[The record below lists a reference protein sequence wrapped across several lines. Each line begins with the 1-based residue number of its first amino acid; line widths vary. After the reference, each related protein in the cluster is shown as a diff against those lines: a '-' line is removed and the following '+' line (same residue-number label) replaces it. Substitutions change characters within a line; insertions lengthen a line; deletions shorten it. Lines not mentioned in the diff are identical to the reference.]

1 MNILFIECN
10 FYPTMGGVERV
21 TYTLGEALRE
31 KGHQVY
37 YAFYGKD
44 DENLAVGYKMIFNQ
58 SLSDEDLYSQ
68 FDGFLSKNHIALLIC
83 QNVHI
88 PRYQNIYKRL
98 KKNHSVKIITC
109 YHANP
114 DIWVN
119 KNKWGYTFNSIYI
132 KELIRTIY
140 FKVFGN
146 PYKINQRGMYE
157 ISDRY
162 ILLSDSFKSIFC
174 KLNNVDGNKLLAIPN
189 PCPFSEDKENGTCK
203 KENIVLVVARM
214 AEQQKRLSNVIE
226 IWSRLES
233 EFKDWKLVMV
243 GDGPNL
249 TDYQQMVKNRN
260 LNNVKFIGSSKSP
273 QEFYQKAKIFLMTS
287 IWEGFGM
294 TLIEAQNYGCVPVA
308 YDSYSAVEDII
319 NNGEN
324 GFIVH
329 THDLDR
335 YVENVR
341 KLMANPSLW
350 ERMSYSC
357 IESIKGKFEKD
368 TIVNKWFELAE
379 QIGGG
384 KDNIVLV
391 VARMAEQQKR
401 ILETLKIWNLVY
413 SNHLDWKLII
423 VGDGPDL
430 SQYKTTANKMN
441 VSNVQFV
448 GSTSTPQD
456 YYRKAKIFMMTSIW
470 EGLPMTLIEAQH
482 FGCVPIVYDSF
493 ASVHDII
500 NNGKDGFIIP
510 LHDRENYKNQLEK
523 MMSSPKEL
531 YRMSQ
536 LCMSNTFF
544 GIGDILHKWNNIIN
558 SL

>member
-1 MNILFIECN
+1 MNILFIEHN

-58 SLSDEDLYSQ
+58 SLSDEELYSQ
-68 FDGFLSKNHIALLIC
+68 FNGFLSKNHIALLIC
-83 QNVHI
+83 QNIHI
-88 PRYQNIYKRL
+88 PRYQKIYKRL
-98 KKNHSVKIITC
+98 KENHSVKIITC

-119 KNKWGYTFNSIYI
+119 KNKWGYTFGYIYI
-132 KELIRTIY
+132 KELIRTVY

-146 PYKINQRGMYE
+146 PYRINQSGMYE
-157 ISDRY
+157 ITDRY
-162 ILLSDSFKSIFC
+162 ILLSDSFKPIFC
-174 KLNNVDGNKLLAIPN
+174 KLNKVDGNKLLAIPN
-189 PCPFSEDKENGTCK
+189 PCPFSEDKENGAYK
-203 KENIVLVVARM
+203 KE
-214 AEQQKRLSNVIE
+214 
-226 IWSRLES
+226 
-233 EFKDWKLVMV
+233 
-243 GDGPNL
+243 
-249 TDYQQMVKNRN
+249 
-260 LNNVKFIGSSKSP
+260 
-273 QEFYQKAKIFLMTS
+273 
-287 IWEGFGM
+287 
-294 TLIEAQNYGCVPVA
+294 
-308 YDSYSAVEDII
+308 
-319 NNGEN
+319 
-324 GFIVH
+324 
-329 THDLDR
+329 
-335 YVENVR
+335 
-341 KLMANPSLW
+341 
-350 ERMSYSC
+350 
-357 IESIKGKFEKD
+357 
-368 TIVNKWFELAE
+368 
-379 QIGGG
+379 
-384 KDNIVLV
+384 NIVLV

-430 SQYKTTANKMN
+430 SQYKTIANKLN

-448 GSTSTPQD
+448 GSISTPQD
-456 YYRKAKIFMMTSIW
+456 YYRMAKIFMMTSIW

-536 LCMSNTFF
+536 LCMSNTSF
-544 GIGDILHKWNNIIN
+544 GISDILHKWNNIIN